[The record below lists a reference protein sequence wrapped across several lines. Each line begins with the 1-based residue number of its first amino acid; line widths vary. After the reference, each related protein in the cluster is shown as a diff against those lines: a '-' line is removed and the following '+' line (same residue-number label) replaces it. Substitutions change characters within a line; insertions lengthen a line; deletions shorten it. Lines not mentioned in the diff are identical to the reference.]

1 MFKKLLAFVYK
12 SFAPQNPTGF
22 SVDDTSVA
30 DIVNSITSDL
40 NALDSPLYN
49 NSAETYAGTNEV
61 KIYEGQ
67 DSSSPFIEEERSL
80 ESPLLKEEYPPSQT
94 GCSVNILR
102 CYSVTKAGNQPEEC
116 EDAYANASDDTAHY
130 FAVSDGATESSFS
143 REWAKEL
150 VNDFVQRS
158 LSSRAIVNADK
169 INDWLLPLQ
178 RNWANWL
185 ATQNLV
191 WFAKRKAEQG
201 TFATLIGLMIQRDRQ
216 WQAFAV
222 GDSCL
227 FVVRN
232 GTLQHSFPL
241 SKSSELGYRPY
252 LIATLRQTE
261 LPSVARYMSDTAQ
274 LGDRFY
280 IVTDALA
287 GWILSSLE
295 DRKNPWV
302 QLDQIQSQDAFF
314 DWVETLRDRREMV
327 NDDTTML
334 LITVSSDN

>member
-1 MFKKLLAFVYK
+1 MFRKLLAFVYK

-22 SVDDTSVA
+22 SV
-30 DIVNSITSDL
+30 SDSL
-40 NALDSPLYN
+40 VSASETQDPSSPLIMPLAIEDSPTGSC
-49 NSAETYAGTNEV
+49 SA
-61 KIYEGQ
+61 
-67 DSSSPFIEEERSL
+67 
-80 ESPLLKEEYPPSQT
+80 
-94 GCSVNILR
+94 NILG

-116 EDAYANASDDTAHY
+116 EDAYADASDDTAHY
-130 FAVSDGATESSFS
+130 FAVADGATESSFS

-150 VNDFVQRS
+150 VHDFVQRS
-158 LSSRAIVNADK
+158 LSSKAIVNADK

-232 GTLQHSFPL
+232 GTLRHSFPL
-241 SKSSELGYRPY
+241 SHSRELGYRPY
-252 LIATLRQTE
+252 LIATLRQNE
-261 LPSVARYMSDTAQ
+261 MPSVARYMSDIAQ
-274 LGDRFY
+274 PGDRFY
-280 IVTDALA
+280 VVTDALA

-302 QLDQIQSQDAFF
+302 QLDQIKSQAAFF
-314 DWVETLRDRREMV
+314 DWVETLRDRRELV

-334 LITVSSDN
+334 LITVNSDPEFQND